1 MNNLQITVRYQIHD
15 GQLAEFKKLAQEC
28 LSIVKAKD
36 KDTLQYDWYFD
47 ETQSECVLRE
57 AYPDS
62 NALLAH
68 LVNIGELFGK
78 LAALGDFSAE
88 VYGQPSD
95 ELLSATKGLNIK
107 GYVFYQGL

>member
-1 MNNLQITVRYQIHD
+1 MNNLQITARYQIHD

-47 ETQSECVLRE
+47 EAQSECVLRE

-68 LVNIGELFGK
+68 LGNIGELFGK
-78 LAALGDFSAE
+78 LIALGDFSAE

-95 ELLSATKGLNIK
+95 ELLKATTGLNIK
-107 GYVFYQGL
+107 VYTFYQGL